1 MEGGEI
7 ELTLLIDEKDQL
19 AAPNRLETVVPPLFE
34 FALVGDVPP
43 PVVNLVPD
51 SLEEELEPSFLRQAR
66 ALIELDGDSSMAHA
80 RLAQAA
86 VIADEHD
93 VAVEAARK
101 ALALARAHE
110 PPDESAIFSATRTL
124 MACGQMEDA
133 ERSLLD
139 LDPSGPALVLSAT
152 LAARRGDLDAA
163 FRRLGDDESVD
174 SWDLRG
180 WIALSERHFDQAIRF
195 YRKATRG
202 GGPSPVVLAN
212 QGLAHAAL
220 GAQERAISETRQA
233 LALRPAEKRRIVL
246 NLVAYLVANGYVD
259 EAMGELRH
267 LQDDFPGDIELA
279 FAEAHWRLA
288 VGDAERAA
296 KRLRNARDTLPAET
310 TDTQRAELTAN
321 LAYLR
326 WYCGEQSREDAANE
340 VLRRLRSIDWASSR
354 LAAMLPVLLCRYSE
368 LDRLAEAGKRLAAAN
383 RDCRFHSIE
392 VQRAILEDRTTE
404 ATRLAV
410 DWANDE
416 IFAPE
421 AAMTATFMLI
431 DVEDEFDQAA
441 KLGIEALRR
450 MPAAYY
456 LTNNVAYALVLSG
469 QVDRAH
475 YLLQR
480 NGRDSLYHLATN
492 GLIAA
497 WRGEVDAGLRMYD
510 EAEEWAERD
519 RLPEAATFVA
529 INRRLVETVPYDTSG
544 YDIDKPIVLPEG
556 WDDNPYFVWR
566 LRMLRRRGASL
577 ENISVS
583 EGGPVLA
590 EHPRV
595 ATAD

>member
-1 MEGGEI
+1 M
-7 ELTLLIDEKDQL
+7 TLVIDEKDQL

-34 FALVGDVPP
+34 FAQTGDPAASMP

-51 SLEEELEPSFLRQAR
+51 GLEDEPEPSFLRR
-66 ALIELDGDSSMAHA
+66 GRELVELDSDSSMARA

-86 VIADEHD
+86 VIAGEHG
-93 VAVEAARK
+93 VAIEAARE
-101 ALALARAHE
+101 ALALAHSQE
-110 PPDESAIFSATRTL
+110 PPDESAVFSATRTL

-133 ERSLLD
+133 ERSLCE

-195 YRKATRG
+195 YRKAARKA
-202 GGPSPVVLAN
+202 GPSPVVLAN
-212 QGLAHAAL
+212 LGLAHAAL
-220 GAQERAISETRQA
+220 GSQERAISETRQA
-233 LALRPAEKRRIVL
+233 LALRPAERRRIAL

-259 EAMGELRH
+259 EAMRELRH
-267 LQDDFPGDIELA
+267 LRDDFPEDIELA
-279 FAEAHWRLA
+279 FAEAHWWLA

-296 KRLRNARDTLPAET
+296 KRLRNARDTLSAET
-310 TDTQRAELTAN
+310 TRIQRAELTAN

-326 WYCGEQSREDAANE
+326 WYCGTRSRADVANE
-340 VLRRLRSIDWASSR
+340 VLHQLKSIEGASSR

-368 LDRLAEAGKRLAAAN
+368 LDRLTEASKLLVAAN
-383 RDCRFHSIE
+383 PGDRFYSIE
-392 VQRAILEDRTTE
+392 VQRAVLEDKTTE
-404 ATRLAV
+404 ATQLAV
-410 DWANDE
+410 EWARDA

-431 DVEDEFDQAA
+431 DVDDDFEAAA

-469 QVDRAH
+469 QADRAFH
-475 YLLQR
+475 LLR
-480 NGRDSLYHLATN
+480 SNGEDSLYHLATR

-497 WRGEVDAGLRMYD
+497 WRGDVGAGLRMYD
-510 EAEEWAERD
+510 EAEDWAKRKG
-519 RLPEAATFVA
+519 LSEAATFVA
-529 INRRLVETVPYDTSG
+529 INRRLVGATPHDTSG
-544 YDIDKPIVLPEG
+544 YEINKPIVLPQG

-566 LRMLRRRGASL
+566 LRMLKRRGASL
-577 ENISVS
+577 ENISTDNDDPLS
-583 EGGPVLA
+583 PEHTLLGGG
-590 EHPRV
+590 
-595 ATAD
+595 